1 MGRIGE
7 NAFRTV
13 KMLFQ
18 MAPRTPGGSKKT
30 RRPQNEGGDP
40 EKITLRT
47 PKEVFKDVMEDKDF
61 LSQLSKKQIENLK
74 SRERNLHDVAPS
86 CGCAQAGLQGKDL
99 RRNIETFFNALLQLT
114 TTDPS
119 ILSLDMQHHLRS
131 YGKECSA
138 LMCVHCL
145 RFRELFVKRLEL
157 SNKDELRMEKVRFTG
172 KEGVTS
178 QGCPI
183 AKWVSSFMMFS

>member
-1 MGRIGE
+1 
-7 NAFRTV
+7 
-13 KMLFQ
+13 

-61 LSQLSKKQIENLK
+61 LSQLSKKQIEDLK

-99 RRNIETFFNALLQLT
+99 RRNNETFFNALLQLT

-131 YGKECSA
+131 YGKEFVSA
-138 LMCVHCL
+138 
-145 RFRELFVKRLEL
+145 
-157 SNKDELRMEKVRFTG
+157 
-172 KEGVTS
+172 
-178 QGCPI
+178 
-183 AKWVSSFMMFS
+183 